1 MSLKKHI
8 TKFGLIAII
17 LLLQFVFVNIV
28 SNDSSDLLPKHLDLI
43 TEEQLLDDYDHFWH
57 LLETYCPSIYS
68 LDSDTVYLI
77 KENGRAEVEKL
88 TVDGQ
93 SALIKQTAVMKFIS
107 NIQQIIRD
115 LNHVGHLAIVT
126 KGTLDR
132 FEVLNA
138 EGNQNDIPN
147 YGYLFSD
154 NMVNETLLWLEEISN
169 GNNSGSNEGNSS
181 SNYEKE
187 PVLELTH
194 IDDNISYIRIPSFAN
209 DLKDEEGPRVAEW
222 IENHLTD
229 KAIIIDIRGNG
240 GGTTRYW
247 QDYILPY
254 FMKEGHEV
262 KSRFYINEWPDI
274 PDCSKLEAL
283 IEPFIASDEEYSYVE
298 GLPYFDLPEELC
310 DATLYSMTTCAYDD
324 SIPHFEGELYL
335 LVDEN
340 TGSAAE
346 VLMRYVKAS
355 SCGTVIGVPPEI
367 VVGSA
372 GVFTPLIHKLPN
384 TGLCIECVI
393 GYSIN
398 PDGSC
403 GEVYSVQPDYYAE
416 SDALELCLELVEK
429 QS

>member
-126 KGTLDR
+126 KGILDR

-138 EGNQNDIPN
+138 EGNQNGIPN

-181 SNYEKE
+181 SN
-187 PVLELTH
+187 
-194 IDDNISYIRIPSFAN
+194 
-209 DLKDEEGPRVAEW
+209 
-222 IENHLTD
+222 
-229 KAIIIDIRGNG
+229 
-240 GGTTRYW
+240 
-247 QDYILPY
+247 
-254 FMKEGHEV
+254 
-262 KSRFYINEWPDI
+262 
-274 PDCSKLEAL
+274 
-283 IEPFIASDEEYSYVE
+283 
-298 GLPYFDLPEELC
+298 
-310 DATLYSMTTCAYDD
+310 
-324 SIPHFEGELYL
+324 
-335 LVDEN
+335 
-340 TGSAAE
+340 
-346 VLMRYVKAS
+346 
-355 SCGTVIGVPPEI
+355 
-367 VVGSA
+367 
-372 GVFTPLIHKLPN
+372 
-384 TGLCIECVI
+384 
-393 GYSIN
+393 
-398 PDGSC
+398 
-403 GEVYSVQPDYYAE
+403 
-416 SDALELCLELVEK
+416 
-429 QS
+429 